1 MSPIGVPATD
11 LRAPTLGSITGSDL
25 DAHAREALDSA
36 TRALTRAEQGG
47 SAAARSLALAQ
58 LGRCYR
64 GLGEVATAQCC
75 LEQALRWAVVSQLT
89 DLRVDLLCDLAHTA
103 AQQADLLSLSQ
114 PQRPALARAAR
125 EQARGHAFDATAL
138 ATRVADSGWEATV
151 LLRISEVLDRCG
163 DHDGAAKL
171 QTRAWRLKSGRLAG
185 GAPNPALL
193 PGLERL
199 ADG

>member
-1 MSPIGVPATD
+1 MPPVPAP
-11 LRAPTLGSITGSDL
+11 AFPTPLPHTELGL
-25 DAHAREALDSA
+25 DAHASEALNSA
-36 TRALTRAEQGG
+36 ALALTRAEQGG
-47 SAAARSLALAQ
+47 SSAARSLALAQ

-64 GLGEVATAQCC
+64 GLGEVVSAQYC
-75 LEQALRWAVVSQLT
+75 LEQALHWAVASQLT

-114 PQRPALARAAR
+114 PQHPALARAAR

-185 GAPNPALL
+185 GAPDPSLL
-193 PGLERL
+193 PSLERL
-199 ADG
+199 AHS

>member
-1 MSPIGVPATD
+1 MAEFG
-11 LRAPTLGSITGSDL
+11 L
-25 DAHAREALDSA
+25 DAHAREALTSA
-36 TRALTRAEQGG
+36 TLALSRAEQGC
-47 SAAARSLALAQ
+47 SVVSRSLALAQ

-64 GLGEVATAQCC
+64 GLGEVATAQCY
-75 LEQALRWAVVSQLT
+75 LEQALHWAVASQLT

-103 AQQADLLSLSQ
+103 AQHADLLCLSQ
-114 PQRPALARAAR
+114 PERPALARAAR
-125 EQARGHAFDATAL
+125 AQAHSYAFDATVL
-138 ATRVADSGWEATV
+138 ATRVSDSGWEAAV

-163 DHDGAAKL
+163 DHEGAAKL

-199 ADG
+199 ADS

>member
-1 MSPIGVPATD
+1 MAPVPSPACSTPLPRTE
-11 LRAPTLGSITGSDL
+11 LGL
-25 DAHAREALDSA
+25 DAHAREALNSA
-36 TRALTRAEQGG
+36 ALALTRAEQGG

-64 GLGEVATAQCC
+64 GLGEVATAQRC
-75 LEQALRWAVVSQLT
+75 LEQALHWAVTSQLT

-103 AQQADLLSLSQ
+103 AQLADLLSLNQ
-114 PQRPALARAAR
+114 PQHPALARAAR